1 MMAKGVPSRA
11 ELQKAII
18 INSVTAA
25 IGVFLG
31 IVISQWWENRKK
43 MGAQVAMPGM
53 QAGDL

>member
-1 MMAKGVPSRA
+1 MSKGIPTRA

-31 IVISQWWENRKK
+31 IVISQWWENRRK
-43 MGAQVAMPGM
+43 GLAQVPMPGM
-53 QAGDL
+53 QAGDI

>member
-1 MMAKGVPSRA
+1 MAKGVPTRE

-18 INSVTAA
+18 INSITAA

-31 IVISQWWENRKK
+31 IVISNWWENRKK
-43 MGAQVAMPGM
+43 TGGQIPMPGM